1 MPGLPAASHF
11 SCFAKKSNQKKAT
24 RGSSPGKSAGC
35 LALLESTGR
44 CGTRARI
51 GIAQEISCV
60 LALRQSSRTAPVVSA
75 LLSDSHRD
83 PASPLSLSSR
93 RRPGSKLTLFCLGS
107 GLRREDIFFESR
119 SSCTVGAPCESPSSG
134 ANAGDLRED
143 CLSGEHKL
151 NLLCHCRFEPRVPQR
166 PAFVSSGGNPKGDEP
181 GVAFSLGTFFWR
193 SKRKCLAAGQ
203 PPACALESAMPAST
217 RTSACVTGERCTYPM
232 HNP

>member
-93 RRPGSKLTLFCLGS
+93 RRPGSKLTLFCLGP
-107 GLRREDIFFESR
+107 GLRREDILFDSR
-119 SSCTVGAPCESPSSG
+119 SAQWSWGPMRGAEQRSKRGGRPRGLSEGEHKRNLLFVSTTSPSS
-134 ANAGDLRED
+134 AAA
-143 CLSGEHKL
+143 
-151 NLLCHCRFEPRVPQR
+151 RVCEQR
-166 PAFVSSGGNPKGDEP
+166 
-181 GVAFSLGTFFWR
+181 R
-193 SKRKCLAAGQ
+193 AA
-203 PPACALESAMPAST
+203 
-217 RTSACVTGERCTYPM
+217 R
-232 HNP
+232 